1 MTEVYRLTELGNP
14 LRLRELL
21 QTVSGIEKGS
31 LVAVKLHM
39 GELINYRFI
48 RPAFVREIV
57 AAIKEAG
64 GKPFLTDTTTL
75 YPRGRYNAVGYLETA
90 RQNGFNFAT
99 IGAPVIIADGVTGES
114 GIMVGTGGELIKEI
128 EIGQAI
134 YEADYLVTISHC
146 TGHITVGYAGA
157 LKNLGM
163 GCTTKNGKRAVHH
176 FSIPE
181 VDTVK
186 CDTCETCIETC
197 PYSVILMD
205 EFPVIDR
212 TGCVGCARCIKV
224 CTTGAMHQPE
234 GWFED
239 YMTALVEAAHAVT
252 KKFEH
257 KSCFINFLTDV
268 TAMCDC
274 TFQQEPLVPDL
285 GALAS
290 RDILS
295 IEQASYDLIKS
306 AAGRDIL
313 REVLDIDGELQFMI
327 AEEQRMGSRAYTMTD
342 LEIRDRVRNPFKIKG
357 EKKKREN
364 VIFSLLQ
371 QFSLF

>member
-1 MTEVYRLTELGNP
+1 MTEVYRLAELGKP
-14 LRLRELL
+14 SRLKDLF

-57 AAIKEAG
+57 AAIKDAG
-64 GKPFLTDTTTL
+64 GTPFLTDTTTL

-99 IGAPVIIADGVTGES
+99 IGAPVIIADGLTGEN
-114 GIMVGTGGELIKEI
+114 GVKVKAGGRLVKRIEL
-128 EIGQAI
+128 GQAI
-134 YEADYLVTISHC
+134 YEADYLVTVTHC

-181 VDTVK
+181 VDRDA
-186 CDTCETCIETC
+186 CGQCETCIETC
-197 PYSVILMD
+197 PYSAIHMGD
-205 EFPVIDR
+205 FPVIDR

-224 CTTGAMHQPE
+224 CPTGAMHQPE
-234 GWFED
+234 GWFGH

-252 KKFEH
+252 KKFGH
-257 KSCFINFLTDV
+257 KSCFINFLTDI

-274 TFQQEPLVPDL
+274 TFQREALVPDL

-295 IEQASYDLIKS
+295 IEQASYDLIRE
-306 AAGRDIL
+306 AAGRDVL
-313 REVLDIDGELQFMI
+313 REALDIDGKLQFSI
-327 AEEQRMGSRAYTMTD
+327 AEQQRMGSRAYTMTD
-342 LEIRDRVRNPFKIKG
+342 LD
-357 EKKKREN
+357 
-364 VIFSLLQ
+364 
-371 QFSLF
+371 

>member
-21 QTVSGIEKGS
+21 QTVSGIEEGS

-57 AAIKEAG
+57 AAIKEARA
-64 GKPFLTDTTTL
+64 KPFLTDTTTL
-75 YPRGRYNAVGYLETA
+75 YPRGRYDAVGYLETA
-90 RQNGFNFAT
+90 RQNGFNFST
-99 IGAPVIIADGVTGES
+99 IGAPVIIADGLTGEN
-114 GIMVGTGGELIKEI
+114 GIMVETCGELVKEI

-134 YEADYLVTISHC
+134 YEADYLVTVSHC

-176 FSIPE
+176 FSIPD
-181 VDTVK
+181 VDTAK
-186 CDTCETCIETC
+186 CDTCETCVETC
-197 PYSVILMD
+197 PYSVIRMNK
-205 EFPVIDR
+205 FPVIDR

-224 CTTGAMHQPE
+224 CPTGAMHQPE
-234 GWFED
+234 GGFER
-239 YMTALVEAAHAVT
+239 YITALAEAANAVT
-252 KKFEH
+252 NKFGT
-257 KSCFINFLTDV
+257 KCCFINFLTDV

-274 TFQQEPLVPDL
+274 TFQQEALIPDL

-295 IEQASYDLIKS
+295 IEQASYDLINE

-313 REVLDIDGELQFMI
+313 REALDIDGKLQFSI
-327 AEEQRMGSRAYTMTD
+327 AEMLKMGSRKYTLTNLD
-342 LEIRDRVRNPFKIKG
+342 
-357 EKKKREN
+357 
-364 VIFSLLQ
+364 
-371 QFSLF
+371 

>member
-1 MTEVYRLTELGNP
+1 MTEVYRLAELGKP
-14 LRLRELL
+14 SRLRELF
-21 QTVSGIEKGS
+21 QTVSWIEKGS

-57 AAIKEAG
+57 AAIKDAG
-64 GKPFLTDTTTL
+64 GTPFLTDTTTL

-90 RQNGFNFAT
+90 RQNGFNFST
-99 IGAPVIIADGVTGES
+99 VGAPVIIADGLTGES
-114 GIMVGTGGELIKEI
+114 GIMVRTGGALIKQI
-128 EIGQAI
+128 ELGQAI
-134 YEADYLVTISHC
+134 YEADYLVTVTHC
-146 TGHITVGYAGA
+146 TGHITMGYAGA

-181 VDTVK
+181 VDK
-186 CDTCETCIETC
+186 NSCEQCETCIKTC
-197 PYSVILMD
+197 PYSVIHMAD
-205 EFPVIDR
+205 FPVIDR
-212 TGCVGCARCIKV
+212 SGCVGCARCIKT
-224 CTTGAMHQPE
+224 CPTGAMHQPE

-239 YMTALVEAAHAVT
+239 YITALVDAAHAVT
-252 KKFEH
+252 KKFNRN
-257 KSCFINFLTDV
+257 SCFINFLTDV

-274 TFQQEPLVPDL
+274 TFQREALVPDL

-295 IEQASYDLIKS
+295 LEQASYDLIRE

-313 REVLDIDGELQFMI
+313 REALDINGELQFSI
-327 AEEQRMGSRAYTMTD
+327 AEKQRLGSRDYALMD
-342 LEIRDRVRNPFKIKG
+342 LD
-357 EKKKREN
+357 
-364 VIFSLLQ
+364 
-371 QFSLF
+371 